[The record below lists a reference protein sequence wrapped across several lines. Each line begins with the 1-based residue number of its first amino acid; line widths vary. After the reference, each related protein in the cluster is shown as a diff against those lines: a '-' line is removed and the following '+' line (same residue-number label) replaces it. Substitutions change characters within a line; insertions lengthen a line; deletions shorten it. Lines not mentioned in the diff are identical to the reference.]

1 MPSKIHN
8 KPKTKAR
15 QKKSQR
21 YSLPKDSFA
30 FLACRQTG
38 ISEGP
43 TAYGKEKQYGKSKHC
58 FNYELTKK
66 KHPKFVK

>member
-30 FLACRQTG
+30 F